1 MTSDALDMSILTA
14 SDEDIYYSSGLIDEE
29 KLPGFLAMLT
39 GVVEGFL
46 GAQRQLERRSYKEE
60 QVLHQAQREYFV
72 RCWPIDTTQEITIEL
87 RGVNRRNRFRRP
99 CPDGAWETLDPQ
111 YYEVKTNSIEF
122 LDPEVSIVQN
132 FNRRGYSAAAQQIE
146 LKLSY
151 TGGFNFEAA
160 DLSQDAIAIKFAMGQ
175 LLEYHALRMGASVAG
190 IKSEDVYRE
199 SKIEYFGSSEQG
211 SSPGTVAVG
220 GWPEYLL
227 LPFHKYRPYQY
238 RF

>member
-1 MTSDALDMSILTA
+1 MTLDALDMSILSA
-14 SDEDIYYSSGLIDEE
+14 SDEDIYYSSGLIDED

-39 GVVEGFL
+39 GVVEGNL
-46 GAQRQLERRSYKEE
+46 GAQRSLERRSHQEE
-60 QVLHQAQREYFV
+60 QVLHLAQREYFV
-72 RCWPIDTTQEITIEL
+72 RCWPIDTTQEPTVEL
-87 RGVNRRNRFRRP
+87 RGINRRNRFRRP
-99 CPDGAWETLDPQ
+99 MADGDWETLDPQ
-111 YYEVKTNSIEF
+111 YYEVKANSIEF
-122 LDPEVSIVQN
+122 LDPEVNIIQN

-146 LKLSY
+146 LRLSY
-151 TGGFNFEAA
+151 TGGFDFEAV

-190 IKSEDVYRE
+190 IKSEDVYQE
-199 SKIEYFGSSEQG
+199 SKVEYFGAIEQG
-211 SSPGTVAVG
+211 SSPGTVAMG